1 MGFGPPWMPWGTL
14 NSRMAVARS
23 TAHCT
28 GGVGARE
35 KESPSAS
42 AAVAKA
48 KASLFLEEPG

>member
-1 MGFGPPWMPWGTL
+1 MPWGTL

-28 GGVGARE
+28 GGVGARK

-48 KASLFLEEPG
+48 KASLFLEKRG